1 MSLMENISF
10 LPPELQGMIYR
21 KWVQNRRISPSL
33 KHGIIFAWAER
44 QQRHIRN
51 AVLFS
56 GIDVAQKLL
65 HAYIDDMISRED
77 LYDEEKDH
85 FMQKCS
91 GLECLIGYLFILR
104 NTPNQFI
111 SEIKIRV
118 NVHRSSQR
126 R

>member
-21 KWVQNRRISPSL
+21 KWVQNRRI
-33 KHGIIFAWAER
+33 IFAWAER

-56 GIDVAQKLL
+56 VIDVAQKLI

-91 GLECLIGYLFILR
+91 GLECLIEYLFILR